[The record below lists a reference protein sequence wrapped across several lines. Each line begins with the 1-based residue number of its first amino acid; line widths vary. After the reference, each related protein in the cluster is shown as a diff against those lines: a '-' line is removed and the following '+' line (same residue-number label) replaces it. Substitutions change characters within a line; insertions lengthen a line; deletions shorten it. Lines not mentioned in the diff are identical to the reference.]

1 MVSDVTESRE
11 SVRESVA
18 GAGDTAEGSA
28 GAGAPGS
35 GADPY
40 ADESG
45 RTARVHERVDDC
57 GIVTLW
63 SDDADTDTLCEA
75 LSTRIRALDPAFG
88 LIWFSPGRHAAAALV
103 GGLRE
108 RVPHFRFGGCST
120 SGEITPD
127 GHQERGIV
135 ALLLPRAHFR
145 VLSQRFD
152 EVHTLG
158 MEAIARQAFE
168 TRTRF
173 LAGGEDYLPE
183 SLPVP
188 EEDSVFAMCLIDGL
202 VYAEEA
208 VTTALDRGL
217 DGLPLIGGSAGDDLA
232 FARTDLIDG
241 GGVFT
246 RGALL
251 MLIECRLPFRL
262 FTDNNFVPTA
272 HRLVVTDSDP
282 ERRIVHEFNA
292 EPAADAYAHAIGM
305 ETAALDPRTFASHAL
320 VVRIGGEYYARSIQR
335 VNPDGS
341 LTFFCAIDD
350 GLVLTVARS
359 EGMVRATRTAIE
371 AVEAE
376 LGPLGALFGFD
387 CVYRRLDARHRNV
400 TARIETLYREKGFV
414 GFNSYG
420 EQFRSMHINQTFTG
434 VAIAAPREETTR
446 PERLRPVRS
455 TSTSE

>member
-1 MVSDVTESRE
+1 MILDVTESRE
-11 SVRESVA
+11 NVA
-18 GAGDTAEGSA
+18 GTGDTAEGST
-28 GAGAPGS
+28 GAKASGTGVHPHADGS
-35 GADPY
+35 GRA
-40 ADESG
+40 
-45 RTARVHERVDDC
+45 ARVHERLDAC
-57 GIVTLW
+57 GITTLW
-63 SDDADTDTLCEA
+63 SEEADTDTFCEA
-75 LSTRIRALDPAFG
+75 LSARVRALSPAFG
-88 LIWFSPGRHAAAALV
+88 LIWFSPSRHVAAALV
-103 GGLRE
+103 DALRE

-135 ALLLPRAHFR
+135 ALLLPRTHFR

-158 MEAIARQAFE
+158 MEAIALKAFE
-168 TRTRF
+168 ARTRF

-188 EEDSVFAMCLIDGL
+188 EEESVFAMCLIDGL

-232 FARTDLIDG
+232 FARTDLIEEG
-241 GGVFT
+241 GTFT

-262 FTDNNFVPTA
+262 FTDNNFVPTE

-292 EPAADAYAHAIGM
+292 EPAADAYAHAIGV

-359 EGMVRATRTAIE
+359 EGMAGATRAAIE
-371 AVEAE
+371 AIETE

-387 CVYRRLDARHRNV
+387 CVYRLLDARHRNA
-400 TARIETLYREKGFV
+400 TARVETLYREKGFV

-434 VAIAAPREETTR
+434 VAIAARRGEMTR
-446 PERLRPVRS
+446 PGNLPPVRS
-455 TSTSE
+455 APTSE